1 MMETLHGWWSSIDWA
16 MLGVWTLTLSLLLV
30 GLLGTVLPLL
40 PGPMILFLAGALH
53 TVLRPESGM
62 SFWGLVLLSTLLAVA
77 YAVDIAS
84 GALGA
89 KWFGASRWGIAGVLV
104 GGLCGL
110 FLGLPGIIIGPIAGG
125 LIFEVVFA
133 KREWK
138 EGMKST
144 WGSVVGTGVG
154 MILRIG
160 VSLVM
165 VAVFFIDALWL

>member
-1 MMETLHGWWSSIDWA
+1 MMETLQQWWSGIDWA
-16 MLGVWTLTLSLLLV
+16 MLGVWSMTITLLIV

-53 TVLRPESGM
+53 TILRPESGM
-62 SFWGLVLLSTLLAVA
+62 SFWGLVLLAVLLAVA

-84 GALGA
+84 GAMGA
-89 KWFGASRWGIAGVLV
+89 KWFGASRWGMAGVLV
-104 GGLCGL
+104 GGLAGL
-110 FLGLPGIIIGPIAGG
+110 FFGLPGLVIGPLAGG
-125 LIFEVVFA
+125 LVFEVALA

-154 MILRIG
+154 LLLRVG